1 MSYNR
6 QYTPWIDDPDP
17 PDRMTREES
26 KAAAQKLA
34 VFLRQ
39 KARKPRSQEE
49 LIRDLMAQH
58 PGLTEAEAR
67 RDLEDFGGH

>member
-6 QYTPWIDDPDP
+6 QYAPWIDDPDP
-17 PDRMTREES
+17 PDRMTPEES

-34 VFLRQ
+34 ARLRQ
-39 KARKPRSQEE
+39 KPRKPGSDEE
-49 LIRDLMAQH
+49 LIKAVMEAN

-67 RDLEDFGGH
+67 RDLEHSGGL